1 MTGFHQENITGTAE
15 FSATLVER
23 LTNGKPLS
31 LYIDGIMSSVK
42 PNGESLLTFC
52 GLCPFE

>member
-1 MTGFHQENITGTAE
+1 MTGFHQENITGSSE

-31 LYIDGIMSSVK
+31 LYVDGIMSSVK
-42 PNGESLLTFC
+42 SDGESHYLFR
-52 GLCPFE
+52 